1 MHVCIFGGTT
11 EGRLL
16 TEFLNDIG
24 VSVRLFVATDY
35 GEQFIKDMDNVTV
48 YCERLDKKEMIELF
62 EKNQFDFVIDATHPF
77 ATEVSRNVREAA
89 EFCRL
94 NYLRIVREVC
104 ENSQCLYFDSVNE
117 IVSYLNNREGNILL
131 ATGSKD
137 LDKFTHVRNYA
148 QRIFVRILPMTSSLE
163 RALKLGF
170 SNKNIICMQGPF
182 SEELNI
188 AMINSVGG
196 GFVVTKES
204 SSSGGFE
211 EKASACTK
219 TGAECLVL
227 KRPYEEGITVEKF
240 KELIR
245 GSI

>member
-16 TEFLNDIG
+16 TEFLNGIG
-24 VSVRLFVATDY
+24 VSVRLFIATDY
-35 GEQFIKDMDNVTV
+35 GEQFIKDMNNVTV

-62 EKNQFDFVIDATHPF
+62 ERNQFDFVIDATHPF
-77 ATEVSRNVREAA
+77 ATEVSKNVREAA

-94 NYLRIVREVC
+94 NYIRIVREAC
-104 ENSQCLYFDSVNE
+104 ENSHCLYFDSINE
-117 IVSYLNNREGNILL
+117 IVSYLNNKEGNILL

-137 LDKFTHVRNYA
+137 LDKFTRVRNYA

-163 RALKLGF
+163 RALMLGF

-182 SEELNI
+182 SEELNT
-188 AMINSVGG
+188 AMINSVGAR
-196 GFVVTKES
+196 FVVTKES

-211 EKASACTK
+211 EKASACAK

-227 KRPYEEGITVEKF
+227 KKPYEEGITLEKF

-245 GSI
+245 GII